1 MESLLILET
10 PIQTEQVN
18 LPEDN
23 MWHYGKNQPQPSQ
36 HQLFTTR
43 SLHPVKTYP
52 MPAETVPNVPS
63 PQLLSM
69 DCRSIAVLHLIPLP
83 AFRSQQAP
91 RYEFP
96 G

>member
-1 MESLLILET
+1 MGSLLILET

-43 SLHPVKTYP
+43 SLHPVKTCP
-52 MPAETVPNVPS
+52 MPTETVPNVPS
-63 PQLLSM
+63 P
-69 DCRSIAVLHLIPLP
+69 
-83 AFRSQQAP
+83 
-91 RYEFP
+91 
-96 G
+96 